1 MNRAFAALRLEL
13 DHGDVATVG
22 RALG

>member
-1 MNRAFAALRLEL
+1 MNRAFAALRLQL
-13 DHGDVATVG
+13 DQRDVATVG

>member
-13 DHGDVATVG
+13 DQRDVATVG